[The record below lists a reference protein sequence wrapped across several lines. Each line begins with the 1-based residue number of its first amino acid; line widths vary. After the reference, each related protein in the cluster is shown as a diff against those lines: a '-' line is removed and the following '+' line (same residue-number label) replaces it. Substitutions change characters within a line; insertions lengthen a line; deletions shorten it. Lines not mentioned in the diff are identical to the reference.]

1 MHIIKRDG
9 SKEAMKFD
17 KIGTRIR
24 QQCNGLD
31 RSAINP
37 VTIAQMIISSLRDGI
52 TSHEIDTLISE
63 TCHSLVTRH
72 PDFDVLALRIAIS
85 RLHKE
90 APMTFL
96 EAMQA
101 LYQNTDASGNPA
113 PLISDK
119 VLELAGKYE
128 SEIESHIQ
136 DDRDYRYTYFGFKT
150 LEKSYLQ
157 RSNKKIV
164 ETPQYMLMRVAL
176 GIHEGDLESAFKTY
190 DDMSQ
195 GYYTHATPTL
205 FNSGTR
211 RPQNSSCFL
220 LTMEDS
226 LEGIFKVLSDCA
238 MISKNAGGI
247 GLSVSKIRSTDS
259 YIRGTGG
266 KGNGLVP
273 MLQVFNATSRYVDQ
287 GGKRKGSIAV
297 YLEPWHADVEA
308 FIDLKRPHGAE
319 EDRARDLF
327 PALWIPDLFMQRAK
341 EDKMWS
347 LFCPDECPGLTEV
360 FDEAPGGE
368 FTQLYERYEREGRAR
383 KQFPARE
390 LIVRICTAQIES
402 GTPYVLYKDAVN
414 RKSNQKNIGIIRQSN
429 LCTEITEVTTPEEHA
444 VCNLASISLPAY
456 FNSKTGVYDFDTLG
470 KKVHHIVKSLNRV
483 IDVNLYPV
491 KETQTS
497 NMRHR
502 PIGIGYQ
509 GLADLFALAKT
520 PFDSPLA
527 RQLNRDIAEAVYY
540 HAVAASADLAE
551 SEGAYETFPGSPMSQ
566 GLFQFDLWDIE
577 PSSRYDWEALR
588 ERVKRVG
595 VRNSLLVAPM
605 PTASTSQ
612 ILGNNECFEPF
623 TSNMY
628 SRRVGAGEYIVL
640 NKHLVRDLR
649 ELGLWGEAMS
659 RKIMS
664 EKGSVQNILE
674 IPEHVRAIYRTVWEI
689 SQKSIIEMA
698 ADRGAFVCQSQSMN
712 LFVPNPNTAKITSMM
727 FYAWEHGLKTGSY
740 YIRVPNARDAVSF
753 TVVPAKSSSAVE
765 SLATVEAVA
774 ESESSDGVA
783 CSLDN
788 PEACEMCSG

>member
-37 VTIAQMIISSLRDGI
+37 VNIAQMIISSLRDGI

-63 TCHSLVTRH
+63 TCHSMTTRH
-72 PDFDVLALRIAIS
+72 PDFDTLALRIAIS

-90 APMTFL
+90 APMSFF
-96 EAMQA
+96 EAMEI
-101 LYQNTDASGNPA
+101 LYQNTDTRGNFA
-113 PLISDK
+113 PLISDS
-119 VLELAGKYE
+119 VLAIAKTR
-128 SEIESHIQ
+128 SKEIDAHIQ

-157 RSNKKIV
+157 RSKGKIV

-176 GIHEGDLESAFKTY
+176 GIHGEDLESAFKTY

-226 LEGIFKVLSDCA
+226 LEGIYKVLSDCA

-247 GLSVSKIRSTDS
+247 GLNVSSIRASNS

-273 MLQVFNATSRYVDQ
+273 MLQVFNSTSRYVDQ

-341 EDKMWS
+341 ADEMWS
-347 LFCPDECPGLTEV
+347 LFCPDECTGLTEV

-368 FTQLYERYEREGRAR
+368 FTQLYERYEREGKAR
-383 KQFPARE
+383 KQIPARD

-402 GTPYVLYKDAVN
+402 GTPYILYKDAAN
-414 RKSNQKNIGIIRQSN
+414 RKSNQKNAGLIRQSN
-429 LCTEITEVTTPEEHA
+429 LCTEILEITTPEEHA
-444 VCNLASISLPAY
+444 VCNLASIALPSY

-470 KKVHHIVKSLNRV
+470 EKVRHVVKSLNRV
-483 IDVNLYPV
+483 IDVNFYPV
-491 KETQTS
+491 KETRTS

-527 RQLNRDIAEAVYY
+527 RKLNRDIAEAVYY
-540 HAVAASADLAE
+540 YAVSASADLAE
-551 SEGAYETFPGSPMSQ
+551 VEGPYETFHGSPISK
-566 GLFQFDLWDIE
+566 GLFQFDLWGVQ
-577 PSSRYDWEALR
+577 PSPRYDWEALR
-588 ERVKRVG
+588 ERVMRVG
-595 VRNSLLVAPM
+595 VRNSLLIAPM

-623 TSNMY
+623 TSNVY
-628 SRRVGAGEYIVL
+628 SRSVGAGTYIVL

-649 ELGLWGEAMS
+649 ELGLWDEAMS
-659 RKIMS
+659 RKLMA
-664 EKGSVQNILE
+664 EKGSIQAITE
-674 IPEHVRAIYRTVWEI
+674 IPEHIRAIYRTVWEI

-753 TVVPAKSSSAVE
+753 TVVPPTKSAPVE
-765 SLATVEAVA
+765 EEGA
-774 ESESSDGVA
+774 EGVA

-788 PEACEMCSG
+788 PEACDMCSG